1 MNAVI
6 RSIHRCDVS
15 IFMWV
20 ASRKTQDR
28 LVALAKFFSRSAN
41 GPLYLALMI
50 ALAARNHGTDGLFLG
65 CLLTGFLLERPI
77 YFVLKN
83 LFRRNRPYV
92 ALNTHNF
99 ITPGDRFSFPSGHTS
114 AAFLVAT
121 LTSAFYPWMSPV
133 LLAWASCVAMA
144 RVILG
149 VHFPTDTLIGALM
162 GSGLAFTSMEILI
175 Q

>member
-1 MNAVI
+1 MNVI
-6 RSIHRCDVS
+6 RSIHRCDVT

-20 ASRKTQDR
+20 ASRKAQDQ
-28 LVALAKFFSRSAN
+28 LVRIAKVISRTAN

-50 ALAARNHGTDGLFLG
+50 WLAVSNQAGDAGFLS
-65 CLLTGFLLERPI
+65 CLILGFLLERPL

-83 LFRRNRPYV
+83 LFKRSRPYV
-92 ALNTHNF
+92 ALNTQNF

-121 LTSAFYPWMSPV
+121 MISSFHPGLTPWVMF
-133 LLAWASCVAMA
+133 WATTVAMA
-144 RVILG
+144 RVVLG

-162 GSGLAFTSMEILI
+162 GSGLAFISMEILLK
-175 Q
+175 

>member
-1 MNAVI
+1 MNVI

-20 ASRKTQDR
+20 ASRKTQDQMVR
-28 LVALAKFFSRSAN
+28 IAKVVSRTAN

-50 ALAARNHGTDGLFLG
+50 WLAISNQPTDAGFLS
-65 CLLTGFLLERPI
+65 CLLLGFALERPI
-77 YFVLKN
+77 YLVLKN
-83 LFRRNRPYV
+83 LFKRSRPYV
-92 ALNTHNF
+92 ALNTQNF

-121 LTSAFYPWMSPV
+121 LISSFHPWLVPLT
-133 LLAWASCVAMA
+133 LLWASMVGMA
-144 RVILG
+144 RVVLG

-162 GSGLAFTSMEILI
+162 GSGLAFISMEILLK
-175 Q
+175 

>member
-1 MNAVI
+1 MNVI
-6 RSIHRCDVS
+6 RSIHRYDVS

-20 ASRKTQDR
+20 ATLRTQGN
-28 LVALAKFFSRSAN
+28 LVKIAKAVSQSAN
-41 GPLYLALMI
+41 GPLYLFLMLS
-50 ALAARNHGTDGLFLG
+50 LAARNQGTDALFLG
-65 CLLTGFLLERPI
+65 SLLMGFVIERPI
-77 YFVLKN
+77 YFALKN

-92 ALNTHNF
+92 ALNTQNF

-121 LTSAFYPWMSPV
+121 IAGSFHPMMAPALYFWATS
-133 LLAWASCVAMA
+133 VAMA

-162 GSGLAFTSMEILI
+162 GTGLACISMETLV